1 MTVKRSSPFR
11 VPVESQQQQHMP
23 TLKRAR
29 LDLTSVGSQ
38 PRTCLC
44 EATSSTGSRTKA
56 LVTPLVT
63 AQNHPSNPFRQLY
76 SFADDLDLSPLT
88 LERAVTLEEPC
99 SSDDEVITSTFN
111 KPRFTL
117 RMRPTFGST
126 NPFIKEF
133 FHQDEEQTGFLTDD
147 EGIYHAR
154 RVQLL
159 PPRMALDIR
168 NDQDFVLETPRPS
181 SSSFIELRSPPKI
194 QRRNSEPVI
203 SCDAPLREELK
214 LPMLA

>member
-11 VPVESQQQQHMP
+11 VPAKSQQHQHMP

-29 LDLTSVGSQ
+29 LDSTSVGSQ

-56 LVTPLVT
+56 VVTPLLT
-63 AQNHPSNPFRQLY
+63 TQNHPSNPFRQLY
-76 SFADDLDLSPLT
+76 SSVDDLDLSPLT

-99 SSDDEVITSTFN
+99 SADDEVITSAFN

-147 EGIYHAR
+147 EDIYHA

-194 QRRNSEPVI
+194 QRRNSEPVF